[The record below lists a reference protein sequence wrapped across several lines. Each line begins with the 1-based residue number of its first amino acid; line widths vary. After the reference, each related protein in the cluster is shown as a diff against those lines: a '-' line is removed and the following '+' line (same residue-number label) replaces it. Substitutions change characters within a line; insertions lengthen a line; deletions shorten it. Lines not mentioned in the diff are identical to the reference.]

1 MENHKIPWFQTT
13 NQTSQQKVRVSINSS
28 VTRWAC
34 SMADM
39 AALTLMTLTSAP
51 MWCWFTNPIIM
62 VIDQKCKTLI
72 YHCFS
77 RSLFPYFF
85 GACYTNRPRG
95 LPGLQWLQHW
105 GFSVVEHEKRNCR
118 KYCVY
123 AVFSAFGFRVFR
135 FLGFRVRRLVNTKTL
150 ALRRFLS
157 MSFWIIFELHSN
169 LAGRSC
175 PIHPTVHQVKS
186 TSQQPAI
193 VPATLVGVVSRRCS
207 CKNVRHGNTHVI
219 TLMIVHIQLCIYDI
233 SNHIWLYVDDLA
245 SIYIQPYGTYLLVE
259 TFFSHIAT
267 SPRIKSLS
275 CPHLIG
281 PCSLPGIRI
290 ISSKAS

>member
-51 MWCWFTNPIIM
+51 MWCWFTNPIII

-72 YHCFS
+72 YHCYTIGVCFPIFLVLAIRTDPVVCPDCNIEDSLSSNMRREIAENTAYTQCFLLLDSEFS
-77 RSLFPYFF
+77 
-85 GACYTNRPRG
+85 
-95 LPGLQWLQHW
+95 
-105 GFSVVEHEKRNCR
+105 GFL
-118 KYCVY
+118 
-123 AVFSAFGFRVFR
+123 G

-245 SIYIQPYGTYLLVE
+245 SIYIQPYGTY
-259 TFFSHIAT
+259 
-267 SPRIKSLS
+267 R
-275 CPHLIG
+275 
-281 PCSLPGIRI
+281 
-290 ISSKAS
+290 